1 MITLIGRLTFCMCM
15 LLGVTVLLIRAQ
27 PDNDYS
33 ITELLPENCEAAC
46 FIGIQLGTTTD
57 EEALN
62 LLKASSW
69 VDASSVKLIPLD
81 PSSSKF
87 DDLDHI
93 QWDWSTNRPRL
104 LPINPQ
110 HPDGNINIRNHKVD
124 SIAFD
129 TLIPAAAFYRLRG
142 DPSVMVFMPI
152 RNGEPWLIEWGY
164 TYTNAE
170 FNLQMQVRPC
180 PYLPD
185 LWLQPLHI
193 QMSKRVP
200 VQTTTTALTTTNI
213 NLRTVLNARERRICG
228 LS

>member
-1 MITLIGRLTFCMCM
+1 MTSIISRLM
-15 LLGVTVLLIRAQ
+15 LGISVSMSVILFLIRAQ
-27 PDNDYS
+27 PDNDHS
-33 ITELLPENCEAAC
+33 ITELLPENCEASC
-46 FIGIQLGTTTD
+46 FIGIQLGITTD

-69 VDASSVKLIPLD
+69 IDEKSVRLVPLE

-93 QWDWSTNRPRL
+93 QWDWNSKRPSL

-110 HPDGNINIRNHKVD
+110 HPDGNINIRNHKVE

-142 DPSVMVFMPI
+142 NPSVMVFMPT

-164 TYTNAE
+164 TYTHAE
-170 FNLQMQVRPC
+170 FNLQMQVRAC
-180 PYLPD
+180 PYLSD

-200 VQTTTTALTTTNI
+200 VQTTTTALTTPNI

>member
-1 MITLIGRLTFCMCM
+1 MISLIGRLMFYMGM
-15 LLGVTVLLIRAQ
+15 LLSVTVLLIRAQ
-27 PDNDYS
+27 PDNDHS
-33 ITELLPENCEAAC
+33 ITELLPENCEASC
-46 FIGIQLGTTTD
+46 FIGIQLGSTTD

-69 VDASSVKLIPLD
+69 VDASSVKLIPLE

-93 QWDWSTNRPRL
+93 QWDWKPNHPSL
-104 LPINPQ
+104 LLINPEL
-110 HPDGNINIRNHKVD
+110 PDGNINIRNHKVE

-129 TLIPAAAFYRLRG
+129 TLIPTAAFYRLRG

-152 RNGEPWLIEWGY
+152 RNGEPWLIQLNY

-170 FNLQMQVRPC
+170 FNMQMQVRPC
-180 PYLPD
+180 PYLAD
-185 LWLQPLHI
+185 LWLQPLHV

-200 VQTTTTALTTTNI
+200 VQTTTTSLTTPNT
-213 NLRTVLNARERRICG
+213 NLRVTLNARKRHICG

>member
-1 MITLIGRLTFCMCM
+1 MTSIISRLIIIISVLMSVI
-15 LLGVTVLLIRAQ
+15 LLLIRAQ
-27 PDNDYS
+27 PEDNRS
-33 ITELLPENCEAAC
+33 TTEILPANCEATC
-46 FIGIQLGTTTD
+46 FMGIHLGITSD

-69 VDASSVKLIPLD
+69 IDPNSVRLIPLD

-93 QWDWSTNRPRL
+93 QWDWTDNRPRL
-104 LPINPQ
+104 LPANPQ
-110 HPDGNINIRNHKVD
+110 RPDGNINIRNHKVE

-129 TLIPAAAFYRLRG
+129 TLIPYAAFYRLRG

-152 RNGEPWLIEWGY
+152 RDGEPWLIEWGY
-164 TYTNAE
+164 TYTNVE
-170 FNLQMQVRPC
+170 FNLQMQVRAC
-180 PYLPD
+180 PYLSD

-200 VQTTTTALTTTNI
+200 VQTTTTSLTTPNI
-213 NLRTVLNARERRICG
+213 NLRDVLNAHERRSCK
-228 LS
+228 LA

>member
-1 MITLIGRLTFCMCM
+1 MTYLINRLILGISVVMSVI
-15 LLGVTVLLIRAQ
+15 LLLMRAQ
-27 PDNDYS
+27 PYDDRS
-33 ITELLPENCEAAC
+33 VIELLPKNCEAAC
-46 FIGIQLGTTTD
+46 FIGIQIGITTD

-69 VDASSVKLIPLD
+69 VDAKSVRLIPLA

-93 QWDWSTNRPRL
+93 EWNWNTDRPNL

-110 HPDGNINIRNHKVD
+110 SQDGNINIRNHKVE

-129 TLIPAAAFYRLRG
+129 TLISAAAFYRLRG
-142 DPSVMVFMPI
+142 NPSVMVFMPTHE
-152 RNGEPWLIEWGY
+152 GESWVIEWGY
-164 TYTNAE
+164 SFTNVE

-180 PYLPD
+180 PYLAD

-193 QMSKRVP
+193 QMSKP
-200 VQTTTTALTTTNI
+200 LPIQANTTSLTTPNI
-213 NLRTVLNARERRICG
+213 NLRAVLNARQRRICG